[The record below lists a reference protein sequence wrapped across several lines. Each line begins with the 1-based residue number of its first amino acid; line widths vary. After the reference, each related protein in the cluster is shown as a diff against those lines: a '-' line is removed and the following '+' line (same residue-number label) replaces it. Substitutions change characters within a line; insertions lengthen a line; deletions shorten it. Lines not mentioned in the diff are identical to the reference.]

1 MQPAPPAAVDAML
14 SALMSVG
21 RLMRQRQAE
30 DQVEPGTFWLLKTI
44 THRGPLRISDLATAV
59 QLDTSTV
66 SRHVAQLER
75 SGLIARTPD
84 PADGR
89 AQLVG
94 LTDDGQGLL
103 DRAFQRRRELLATT
117 LSGWA
122 PDDIA
127 EFERLL
133 AKFVADLDSQAPK
146 DLP

>member
-1 MQPAPPAAVDAML
+1 MQTARPAVDAML

-21 RLMRQRQAE
+21 RLMRQRQAD

-44 THRGPLRISDLATAV
+44 SHRGPLRISDLAAAV

-75 SGLIARTPD
+75 TGLIARTPD

-94 LTDDGQGLL
+94 ITDDGQRLL
-103 DRAFQRRRELLATT
+103 DRAFQRRRELFATT
-117 LSGWA
+117 LAGWA
-122 PDDIA
+122 PDDIT

-133 AKFVADLDSQAPK
+133 TKFAADLNSQAPK
-146 DLP
+146 DLS

>member
-1 MQPAPPAAVDAML
+1 MQAAPPAVDAML

-21 RLMRQRQAE
+21 RLMRQRQAD

-75 SGLIARTPD
+75 TGLIARTPD

-94 LTDDGQGLL
+94 ITDDGQRLL
-103 DRAFQRRRELLATT
+103 DRAFQRRRELFATT
-117 LSGWA
+117 LAGWA
-122 PDDIA
+122 PDDVA

-133 AKFVADLDSQAPK
+133 TKFAADLNAQAPK
-146 DLP
+146 DPS